1 MFDNPNG
8 MAQGRQEPSC
18 PYLQVTYYSP
28 PPLSPRPPQ
37 TINLAVNWFVFH
49 ADSGVLILSSGKAG
63 NMLHPFQFKNQ
74 NVIKLPKFEVEL
86 SPAKGTGQSTLQV
99 RCAKFLLIVFP

>member
-1 MFDNPNG
+1 MLWLKGTKN
-8 MAQGRQEPSC
+8 
-18 PYLQVTYYSP
+18 QVAPTYKLRIISLPLYHHHHP
-28 PPLSPRPPQ
+28 PPPQ

-99 RCAKFLLIVFP
+99 RCAKFWVIVFP